1 MELTVSITLAKRVHV
16 TRLEIGRLDTAKAED
31 IEDQSDHVDKGDW
44 GKLLGGLELE
54 LGNVDLGGEE
64 GGGMEKD
71 HCKNELIEKEKE
83 GKVRG
88 AIEDGLVSAWR

>member
-44 GKLLGGLELE
+44 GKLLSGLELE
-54 LGNVDLGGEE
+54 LRDLHFACEE
-64 GGGMEKD
+64 GGGMKEDNCKD
-71 HCKNELIEKEKE
+71 ELIEKEE
-83 GKVRG
+83 QGKVRG
-88 AIEDGLVSAWR
+88 AIQDGLVSAWR